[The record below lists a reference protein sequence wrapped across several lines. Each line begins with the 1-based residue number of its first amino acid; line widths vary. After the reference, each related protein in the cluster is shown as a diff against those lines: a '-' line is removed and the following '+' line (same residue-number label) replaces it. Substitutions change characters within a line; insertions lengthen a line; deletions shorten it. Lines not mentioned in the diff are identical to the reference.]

1 MRYESWFRHLAGA
14 LALITC
20 NSAHGVLFRVGA
32 DAACQYNSPAT
43 AIAAAQANGSGVDQI
58 LLSGDFSGVALI
70 IDTPLEL
77 RGGYANCSAPNPTGR
92 SQLTGTDGLSP
103 VLDIVS
109 AEVTLSGL
117 HVQGANSLP
126 PRVLYG
132 GGIAITNAVTYL
144 SDSEISNAVAKLG
157 GGIAVVGH
165 NSVLV
170 IYDDVEIHHNYA
182 YEGGGIYVGEALLR
196 ASYKNLSIHHNSAE
210 RNSQTLEGGHGGGI
224 YVTGASGWAADVVIA
239 SYEALEPIVGARIS
253 DNYAR
258 SGGGGIYVTTN
269 ASASTYET
277 AIERNSTDGVGG
289 GVMVYSDG
297 NFSLARRESI
307 ANIFVKNCTSTCAR
321 ISDNFAQEGGGA
333 VMTMVGATSV
343 RQAQV
348 IGNSS
353 NHGGSAFH
361 FGSIANA
368 TRTNSLVLDGV
379 VVAKNNCNVGTNAS
393 RPCAVYS
400 TVNSDSIELR
410 HVTQVNNRLA
420 NTPVADFRFNGNEHL
435 SIVNSILI
443 PDALSSNIIFGSYA
457 AGPIDCNLY
466 SRGML
471 GNRPITGTATFINA
485 AANDYR
491 LSTSST
497 LSAGIDT
504 CDASFLGEPDT
515 WYSDPLLMSRGQ
527 NLPNV
532 GANSGTLHDVGAYEA
547 MPSLP
552 FGDGFED

>member
-1 MRYESWFRHLAGA
+1 MPSRSCLHG
-14 LALITC
+14 LIAVLSLLLSSVC
-20 NSAHGVLFRVGA
+20 HAVLFRVGA
-32 DAACQYNSPAT
+32 DAACQYASL
-43 AIAAAQANGSGVDQI
+43 AAAVAAARANGSGSDQI
-58 LLSGDFSGVALI
+58 LLSGDYSAVALT
-70 IDTPLEL
+70 IDTPVEL
-77 RGGYANCSAPNPTGR
+77 RGGYASCSAPNPTGR

-117 HVQGANSLP
+117 HVRGANSLP

-165 NSVLV
+165 NSVL
-170 IYDDVEIHHNYA
+170 ILYDDVEIHHNYA
-182 YEGGGIYVGEALLR
+182 YEGGGIYVGEALMR
-196 ASYKNLSIHHNSAE
+196 ASYKNLYIHHNSAE
-210 RNSQTLEGGHGGGI
+210 RDSQTLEGGHGGGI

-239 SYEALEPIVGARIS
+239 SYEALEPILGARIS

-258 SGGGGIYVTTN
+258 SGGGGIYLTNN
-269 ASASTYET
+269 ASVSAYET
-277 AIERNSTDGVGG
+277 AIERNGTDGFGG
-289 GVMVYSDG
+289 GVMAYADG
-297 NFSLARRESI
+297 SFSLARRESS

-321 ISDNFAQEGGGA
+321 INDNFAQEGGGA

-353 NHGGSAFH
+353 NHGGSAFQ

-368 TRTNSLVLDGV
+368 TRTNHLDIDGV
-379 VVAKNNCNVGTNAS
+379 VVAKNNCNVGTNAW

-400 TVNSDSIELR
+400 TVSGDVIDLR

-420 NTPVADFRFNGNEHL
+420 NPPTADFRFNGNEQL
-435 SIVNSILI
+435 RIVNSILI
-443 PDALSSNIIFGSYA
+443 PDVLSSNLIFGSYV
-457 AGPIDCNLY
+457 AGTLDCNLY
-466 SRGML
+466 SRGTL
-471 GNRPITGTATFINA
+471 GSRPLSGTATFVDA

-491 LSTSST
+491 LSTSGT
-497 LSAGIDT
+497 VSAGIDS

-515 WYSDPLLMSRGQ
+515 WNSDPLLMSRGQ

-532 GANSGTLHDVGAYEA
+532 GASSGTLHDVGAYEA